1 MLMMLKFVVRVWNCS
16 FPHYSFCCGIL
27 KNKFFLKVF
36 QRLNSSASQP
46 MSFSFYLA
54 DLPFL
59 WMTAE
64 VALCHQNVAQ
74 CVCYN
79 KKAGE
84 EEVVRKLCP
93 CSAVGIFQESTASSL
108 IDLSGWY
115 FGNVFTEKIACVFQ
129 TSSEEELHYQIWKK
143 EKQWYDD
150 VIKELQKMMM
160 KGLFILKTNKI

>member
-1 MLMMLKFVVRVWNCS
+1 MLMMLWFVIRVWNCS
-16 FPHYSFCCGIL
+16 FPHCSFRCGIL
-27 KNKFFLKVF
+27 KKRFFLKVF
-36 QRLNSSASQP
+36 QRQNSSASQP

-54 DLPFL
+54 HLPFL

-64 VALCHQNVAQ
+64 VALCHQNGAQ

-108 IDLSGWY
+108 TFSICLD
-115 FGNVFTEKIACVFQ
+115 
-129 TSSEEELHYQIWKK
+129 IWKCIHRK
-143 EKQWYDD
+143 DCLCVPYFLRRRTTLPDLK
-150 VIKELQKMMM
+150 
-160 KGLFILKTNKI
+160 KGKTMVRLCH